1 MIPSHIHSPN
11 CGCKDY
17 AFAEDSEDLIS
28 NIMIE
33 NV

>member
-11 CGCKDY
+11 CGSKDY